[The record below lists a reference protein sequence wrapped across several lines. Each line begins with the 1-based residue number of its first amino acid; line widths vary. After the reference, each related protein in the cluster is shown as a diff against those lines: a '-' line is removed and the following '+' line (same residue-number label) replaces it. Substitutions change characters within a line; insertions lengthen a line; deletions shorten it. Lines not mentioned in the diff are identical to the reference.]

1 MGSGFLQLQYRII
14 KIHELGMW
22 VNKRF
27 LLVGRCQ
34 VVAANRCGVLHVANP
49 GAGGKWNLFEQV
61 FEQVL
66 VPLVISDVSKK
77 DFMSLAT
84 ASREWPT
91 WVSGT
96 IMIPVRRPRILGSIP
111 SVVLCCVIRSH

>member
-1 MGSGFLQLQYRII
+1 MMGSWFMQLQYRII

-27 LLVGRCQ
+27 LLAGRCQ

-49 GAGGKWNLFEQV
+49 GAGGKWNLFK
-61 FEQVL
+61 QVL

-77 DFMSLAT
+77 
-84 ASREWPT
+84 
-91 WVSGT
+91 
-96 IMIPVRRPRILGSIP
+96 RIS
-111 SVVLCCVIRSH
+111 